1 MIQTAIVI
9 IVFGAVCGLLG
20 YLFAWDKAWKQGHK
34 HGKREVYKEQWEA
47 AGKAMDD
54 ILCEHPQED
63 KPLTIES
70 LQEAMEA
77 FKKVSPDPY
86 RRLLDDIC
94 RLPEKPMVIDD
105 PPQKIPPEWE

>member
-1 MIQTAIVI
+1 MQAAIAV
-9 IVFGAVCGLLG
+9 IVFGTVCGLSG

-54 ILCEHPQED
+54 LICEHPQLYPEQLIP
-63 KPLTIES
+63 KP
-70 LQEAMEA
+70 
-77 FKKVSPDPY
+77 KDPY

-94 RLPEKPMVIDD
+94 RLPERLDVLDD

>member
-9 IVFGAVCGLLG
+9 IVFGAVCGLVG

-34 HGKREVYKEQWEA
+34 HGKREANIKTATETLSLLE
-47 AGKAMDD
+47 GFTNTIIDD
-54 ILCEHPQED
+54 NICEHPQPP
-63 KPLTIES
+63 K
-70 LQEAMEA
+70 
-77 FKKVSPDPY
+77 DPY